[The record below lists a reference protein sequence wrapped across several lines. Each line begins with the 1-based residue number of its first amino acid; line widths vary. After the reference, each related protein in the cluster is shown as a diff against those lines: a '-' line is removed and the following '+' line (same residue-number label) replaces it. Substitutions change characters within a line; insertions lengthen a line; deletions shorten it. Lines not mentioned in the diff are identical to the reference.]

1 MTWPHMH
8 TIYRKTF
15 NQLELMVIQT
25 ALLPRTHCFP
35 ANKTQMSPVKV
46 NLGKCH
52 DSERLKTIYP
62 SHSHVFNIFSYVHGM
77 KLVISRQEIDKSS
90 RIY

>member
-62 SHSHVFNIFSYVHGM
+62 SHSHVFNIFSYV
-77 KLVISRQEIDKSS
+77 QEIDKSS